1 MYYRLEINAM
11 NISMKN
17 VVRLI
22 GVVIFITG
30 LCIIPSLL
38 TAFIYHEKS
47 SAVCF
52 GLTMAGCMIPGFLIM
67 KILPAESFKMRQR
80 DSYLYVTLTWFLVS
94 FVAAIPLTAS
104 GAIPKFYDAFFETC
118 SGFSTTGS
126 TILSSIET
134 LPKSMLFWR
143 SFTHWLGGMGIIVFT
158 AALMPNLGISGQSI
172 AEAEAPGPT
181 MDKLTARYSDT
192 AKNLYLLYFGI
203 TAAETILLMF
213 GGLNLYDSLIQTFG
227 TVGTGGFSNYS
238 DSIAHFSS
246 PYIQWVIIV
255 FMLMC
260 GANFNLYFGIPKHG
274 PKALLKD
281 SEFRLY
287 LCVILFTTGGI
298 TIDLIAR
305 GIISNP
311 FKSLT
316 AAAFQV
322 SSIITTTGYVT
333 NNYDLWP
340 TFSKMM
346 LMIVFLTGACASS
359 TGGGPKMIRVLIAL
373 KMIRRSIALKIH
385 PSRVYTIKV
394 NGRPVERDVLTNIS
408 NFIFFYIFILFIGC
422 MVVGLNGYD
431 VMTTFSSV
439 LTCLGNIGPGF
450 NKVGPIYNFSFFAP
464 WAKIVLSVL
473 MIAGRLE
480 LFTVLT
486 LLSPKYWNVNKN

>member
-1 MYYRLEINAM
+1 M
-11 NISMKN
+11 NITMKN
-17 VVRLI
+17 IVRLI
-22 GVVIFITG
+22 GVIIFVTG
-30 LCIIPSLL
+30 LAIFPSLI
-38 TAFIYHEKS
+38 TAFIYHEMKS
-47 SAVCF
+47 AACF
-52 GLTMAGCMIPGFLIM
+52 GATMGICILPGLIIM
-67 KILPAESFKMRQR
+67 KALPAESFKMHQR
-80 DSYLYVTLTWFLVS
+80 DSYLYVTLTWFIVS
-94 FVAAIPLTAS
+94 LVAAVPLTAS
-104 GAIPKFYDAFFETC
+104 GAIPHYYDAFFEMC

-126 TILSSIET
+126 TILSNVEA

-158 AALMPNLGISGQSI
+158 AAIMPNLGISGQSI

-181 MDKLTARYSDT
+181 MDKLTARYTDT

-203 TAAETILLMF
+203 TIAETILLML
-213 GGLNLYDSLIQTFG
+213 GGMNLYDALVQTFG
-227 TVGTGGFSNYS
+227 TVGTGGFSNYG
-238 DSIAHFSS
+238 DSIAHFTS
-246 PYIQWVIIV
+246 PYIQWVIII

-260 GANFNLYFGIPKHG
+260 GTNFNLYFGIPKYG

-287 LCVILFTTGGI
+287 MAVVLATTAGI
-298 TIDLIAR
+298 TINLIAC
-305 GIISNP
+305 GIIKSP

-322 SSIITTTGYVT
+322 SSLITTTGYAT
-333 NNYDLWP
+333 KNYDLWP

-346 LMIVFLTGACASS
+346 LMITFLTGACASS
-359 TGGGPKMIRVLIAL
+359 TGGGPKIIRVLVAL

-394 NGRPVERDVLTNIS
+394 NGKPVEREVLTNIS
-408 NFIFFYIFILFIGC
+408 NFIFFYIAVLFIGC
-422 MVVGLNGYD
+422 IIVGLNGYD

-439 LTCLGNIGPGF
+439 LTCLGNVGPGF
-450 NKVGPIYNFSFFAP
+450 NKVGPIYNFGFFAP

-486 LLSPKYWNVNKN
+486 LLSPRYWNSNKN

>member
-1 MYYRLEINAM
+1 M
-11 NISMKN
+11 NITMKN
-17 VVRLI
+17 IVRLI
-22 GVVIFITG
+22 GVIIFVTG
-30 LCIIPSLL
+30 LAIFPSLI
-38 TAFIYHEKS
+38 TAFIYHEMK

-52 GLTMAGCMIPGFLIM
+52 GATMGICILPVLIIM
-67 KILPAESFKMRQR
+67 KALPAESFKMHQR
-80 DSYLYVTLTWFLVS
+80 DSYLYVTLTWFIVS
-94 FVAAIPLTAS
+94 LVAAVPLTAS
-104 GAIPKFYDAFFETC
+104 GAIPHYYDAFFEMC

-126 TILSSIET
+126 TILSNVEA

-158 AALMPNLGISGQSI
+158 AAIMPNLGISGQSI

-181 MDKLTARYSDT
+181 MDKLTARYTDT

-203 TAAETILLMF
+203 TIAETILLML
-213 GGLNLYDSLIQTFG
+213 GGMNLYDALVQTFG
-227 TVGTGGFSNYS
+227 TVGTGGFSNYG
-238 DSIAHFSS
+238 DSIAHFTS
-246 PYIQWVIIV
+246 PYIQWVIII

-260 GANFNLYFGIPKHG
+260 GTNFNLYFGIPKYG

-287 LCVILFTTGGI
+287 MAVVLATTAGI
-298 TIDLIAR
+298 TINLIAC
-305 GIISNP
+305 GIIKSP

-322 SSIITTTGYVT
+322 SSLITTTGYAT
-333 NNYDLWP
+333 KNYDLWP

-346 LMIVFLTGACASS
+346 LMITFLTGACASS
-359 TGGGPKMIRVLIAL
+359 TGGGPKIIRVLVAL

-394 NGRPVERDVLTNIS
+394 NGKPVEREVLTNIS
-408 NFIFFYIFILFIGC
+408 NFIFFYIAVLFIGC
-422 MVVGLNGYD
+422 IIVGLNGYD

-439 LTCLGNIGPGF
+439 LTCLGNVGPGF
-450 NKVGPIYNFSFFAP
+450 NKVGPIYNFGFFAP

-486 LLSPKYWNVNKN
+486 LLSPRYWNSNKN

>member
-1 MYYRLEINAM
+1 M
-11 NISMKN
+11 NITMKN
-17 VVRLI
+17 IIRVI
-22 GVVIFITG
+22 GVIIFVTG
-30 LCIIPSLL
+30 ICIAPSLL
-38 TAFIYHEKS
+38 TALIYHEVR

-52 GLTMAGCMIPGFLIM
+52 GATMVCCIIPGFIIM
-67 KILPAESFKMRQR
+67 KILPADSFKMHAR
-80 DSYLYVTLTWFLVS
+80 DSFLFVTLTWFLVS
-94 FVAAIPLTAS
+94 FVAAVPLTAS

-126 TILSSIET
+126 TILGNIEA

-158 AALMPNLGISGQSI
+158 AALMPSLGISGQSI

-192 AKNLYLLYFGI
+192 AKNLYLLYFGF
-203 TAAETILLMF
+203 TFAETVLLMF
-213 GGLNLYDSLIQTFG
+213 GGMSLYDALIQTFG
-227 TVGTGGFSNYS
+227 TVGTGGFSNYG
-238 DSIAHFSS
+238 DSIAHWGNS
-246 PYIQWVIIV
+246 PYIQWVIII

-260 GANFNLYFGIPKHG
+260 GTNFNLYFGIPKHG

-287 LCVILFTTGGI
+287 MAIVIATTAGI
-298 TIDLIAR
+298 TIELMAR
-305 GIISNP
+305 GIITSP
-311 FKSLT
+311 GKSLT

-322 SSIITTTGYVT
+322 SSIITTTGYAT
-333 NNYDLWP
+333 KNYDLWP

-359 TGGGPKMIRVLIAL
+359 TGGGPKIIRVLVTL

-394 NGRPVERDVLTNIS
+394 NGKPVERDVMTNIT
-408 NFIFFYIFILFIGC
+408 NFIFFYILVLFVGCIIIGI
-422 MVVGLNGYD
+422 NGYD

-450 NKVGPIYNFSFFAP
+450 NKVGPIYNFGFFAP
-464 WAKIVLSVL
+464 WAKIVLAVL

-480 LFTVLT
+480 LFAVLT
-486 LLSPKYWNVNKN
+486 LLSPHYWNSNKN

>member
-1 MYYRLEINAM
+1 M

-17 VVRLI
+17 IVRLI
-22 GVVIFITG
+22 GVIIFVTG
-30 LCIIPSLL
+30 LAIVPSLI
-38 TAFIYHEKS
+38 TALIYHEIK

-52 GLTMAGCMIPGFLIM
+52 GATMAICILPGLIIM
-67 KILPAESFKMRQR
+67 KILPADSFKMHQR
-80 DSYLYVTLTWFLVS
+80 DSYLYVTLTWFIVS
-94 FVAAIPLTAS
+94 LVAAVPLTAS
-104 GAIPKFYDAFFETC
+104 GAIPHYYDSFFEMC

-126 TILSSIET
+126 TILSNVEA

-158 AALMPNLGISGQSI
+158 AAIMPNLGISGQSI

-181 MDKLTARYSDT
+181 MDKLTAKYTDT
-192 AKNLYLLYFGI
+192 AKNLYLLYIGI
-203 TAAETILLMF
+203 TIAETILLML
-213 GGLNLYDSLIQTFG
+213 GGMSLYDALVQTFG

-238 DSIAHFSS
+238 NSIAHFTS
-246 PYIQWVIIV
+246 PYIQWIIII

-260 GANFNLYFGIPKHG
+260 GTNFNLYFGIPKYG

-287 LCVILFTTGGI
+287 MAIVLATTAGI
-298 TIDLIAR
+298 TIDLIAC
-305 GIISNP
+305 GMIKSP

-322 SSIITTTGYVT
+322 SSLITTTGYAT
-333 NNYDLWP
+333 KNYDMWP
-340 TFSKMM
+340 TFSKML
-346 LMIVFLTGACASS
+346 LMITFLTGACASS
-359 TGGGPKMIRVLIAL
+359 TGGGPKIIRILVAL

-394 NGRPVERDVLTNIS
+394 NGKPVEREVLTNIS
-408 NFIFFYIFILFIGC
+408 NFIFFYIVVLFIGC
-422 MVVGLNGYD
+422 IIVGMNGYD

-439 LTCLGNIGPGF
+439 LTCLGNVGPGF
-450 NKVGPIYNFSFFAP
+450 NKVGPIYNFGFFAP

-486 LLSPKYWNVNKN
+486 LLSPRYWNSNKN